1 MPRKL
6 LEETG
11 KYVVYSRKSSRQNG
25 SATVVLCV

>member
-11 KYVVYSRKSSRQNG
+11 KYVVCLRKSSSQNG
-25 SATVVLCV
+25 SAAVVLCV